1 MGLLLVVSLAAT
13 ALVAGFAHELSDV
26 LPAPTLILHIADFF
40 LFLGIVTMLMVFL
53 FKVLPRANTGW
64 RDIWL
69 GALVT
74 AFLFSIGKF
83 AVGMY
88 LGRSGASSSYG
99 AAAGFV
105 VLLLWIYY
113 SAQIFL
119 FGAQF
124 TALRANRHLPG
135 SHPPASGKTPDDGND
150 NDLGAKPVASPKTLG
165 GAPERASARTPPDS
179 DR

>member
-1 MGLLLVVSLAAT
+1 V
-13 ALVAGFAHELSDV
+13 
-26 LPAPTLILHIADFF
+26 TL
-40 LFLGIVTMLMVFL
+40 LMVFL
-53 FKVLPRANTGW
+53 FKVLPRAKTGW
-64 RDIWL
+64 GDIWL
-69 GALVT
+69 GAFIT

-88 LGRSGASSSYG
+88 LGRSGTSSSYG

-124 TALRANRHLPG
+124 TALRANRHLAR
-135 SHPPASGKTPDDGND
+135 SDHPPASGK
-150 NDLGAKPVASPKTLG
+150 
-165 GAPERASARTPPDS
+165 PPGDEAHTH
-179 DR
+179 DA